1 MVSLILSFAALGL
14 APGAAPCRPG
24 SRVGSSVR
32 YGQIAMQAAMSL
44 FALTAVAAANLHAPI
59 SFGFAFTSTISSVDE
74 AAGAVCHRLN
84 HQVRL
89 LSRRVCHSHL

>member
-1 MVSLILSFAALGL
+1 MFCWSAVSCTLGETL
-14 APGAAPCRPG
+14 RADGISPRRPG

-74 AAGAVCHRLN
+74 AFGGKPPR
-84 HQVRL
+84 
-89 LSRRVCHSHL
+89 